1 MSAWISLVFV
11 ILMFTAIWCIANV
24 VREVKPFTFGRLY
37 GDVLAT
43 AAVHLCVGAIV
54 CKTGS
59 KYDDSFALGALLVM
73 GGIALLITW
82 VLAHS
87 RYLEKAR
94 IERVKSRLDLYSV
107 AMENDFKRLIFM
119 DGDYTSAL
127 NGVRSALAQTEHWSH
142 YEPRLLDVILN
153 KSDFDNMMDIMLA
166 GRGKIRLDAL
176 CDGYGVGEVSENARV
191 EFLQVLQSML
201 GSCGVTRPLFA
212 IQHRDSGEILRYA
225 WADTPAA
232 ERDHFEKRVPIDR

>member
-73 GGIALLITW
+73 GGIVLLITW
-82 VLAHS
+82 VLAYS

-94 IERVKSRLDLYSV
+94 IERVKSRLNLYSV

-119 DGDYTSAL
+119 DGDYASAL
-127 NGVRSALAQTEHWSH
+127 NDVRVALAQTEHWSH

-153 KSDFDNMMDIMLA
+153 ESDLDNVLDIMLA
-166 GRGKIRLDAL
+166 GRGRIRSDAVMT
-176 CDGYGVGEVSENARV
+176 GYSADSVDVAARV

-212 IQHRDSGEILRYA
+212 IQHDSGEILRYA

-232 ERDHFEKRVPIDR
+232 KCSYREKRVPIDR